1 MPKFPQGEAGLRN
14 EIHCVVEKVYGFL
27 VYSYS
32 YHKLGD
38 LSTTLE
44 MTVLS
49 QLFLTRKD
57 DLSRR
62 FFATL

>member
-1 MPKFPQGEAGLRN
+1 MKD
-14 EIHCVVEKVYGFL
+14 EIKSAMANFVVVEKVYGFF

-38 LSTTLE
+38 LSTSLE